1 VISNIKVNINRHFP
15 RSRQRTPDFQRTLI
29 IRPSSLGDTLLL
41 APALHQI
48 ADTVELTLLGR
59 RPGIDFLRSF
69 LKDCLDFENHGWH
82 SLFMENPQCSD
93 HFIPDV
99 DRVIA
104 FLSDPD
110 GLAKKGLMKCMNR
123 IPVFLFP
130 PFPPREEK
138 IHVALYLASCLKKS
152 GLPLNPENSIKQ
164 AKIRPLLKQNGPSR
178 SEGTVVFHPGSGSN
192 SKNYPAEFWIDLIR
206 DTAFNIFHK
215 RILLLGPAEEE
226 WHQISTRELSRS
238 NLEVIPS
245 PSKDRLLSLLKNASL
260 YLGHD
265 SGITHLAAMLGTRTI
280 CLFKNSDPIQWA
292 PLGPDVTIITHDI
305 PLKVIYK
312 KIRNEL
318 SKV

>member
-1 VISNIKVNINRHFP
+1 MRA
-15 RSRQRTPDFQRTLI
+15 LI
-29 IRPSSLGDTLLL
+29 IRPSALGDTLLL
-41 APALHQI
+41 APALYQI
-48 ADTVELTLLGR
+48 ADKVTVSLLGR

-93 HFIPDV
+93 LFIPDV
-99 DRVIA
+99 DRVIV

-110 GLAKKGLMKCMNR
+110 GLAKKGLRKCLNR
-123 IPVFLFP
+123 IPIFSFP
-130 PFPPREEK
+130 PFPQREEI

-152 GLPLNPENSIKQ
+152 GLPLNPESSIEQ

-226 WHQISTRELSRS
+226 WHRISTRELSGS
-238 NLEVIPS
+238 DVEIIFS
-245 PSKDRLLSLLKNASL
+245 PSKDRLLSLLKKASL
-260 YLGHD
+260 YIGHD

-280 CLFKNSDPIQWA
+280 CLFKNSDPLQWA
-292 PLGPDVTIITHDI
+292 PLGPDVTIISYDT
-305 PLKVIYK
+305 PLQVIYN
-312 KIRNEL
+312 KIRDEL